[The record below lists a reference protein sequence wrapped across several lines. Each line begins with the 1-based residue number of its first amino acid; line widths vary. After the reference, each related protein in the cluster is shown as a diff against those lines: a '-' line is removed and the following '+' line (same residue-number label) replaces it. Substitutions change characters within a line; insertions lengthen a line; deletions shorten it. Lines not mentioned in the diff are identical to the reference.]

1 MFSKFKNSLL
11 EIIFPVRCVGCG
23 EEGEWFCGNCVRKIQ
38 LNEKQF
44 CPVCWREN
52 FGGKVCD
59 RCESPLAGIRV
70 AASYEKNP
78 ELARAVKTLKYKF
91 SENLADNLAA
101 ILARS
106 ISSKNYTNERVVS
119 FVPLHKKRLKWRGF
133 NQAELLAQKV
143 SANLSLPLE
152 NLLVR
157 SKNTPQQAKLNRAE
171 RLQNL
176 KNAFEVS
183 PKFSVVDKTVIL
195 VDDISSTG
203 STLVECAK
211 VLKKAGVGEVWGLV
225 LARG

>member
-1 MFSKFKNSLL
+1 MFSKLKNSLL
-11 EIIFPVRCVGCG
+11 EIIFPIRCVGCG

-38 LNEKQF
+38 LNQKQF
-44 CPVCWREN
+44 CPICWREN
-52 FGGKVCD
+52 FGGKICV

-78 ELARAVKTLKYKF
+78 ELAKAVKTLKYKF
-91 SENLADNLAA
+91 SENLAENLAA

-106 ISSKNYTNERVVS
+106 VSQKNYESERIIS

-133 NQAELLAQKV
+133 NQAELLAKKV
-143 SANLSLPLE
+143 SANLNLPLE
-152 NLLVR
+152 DLLIR
-157 SKNTPQQAKLNRAE
+157 TKNTPPQAKLNCAE
-171 RLQNL
+171 RIQNL

-183 PKFSVVDKTVIL
+183 PELSVKNKTVIL

-203 STLVECAK
+203 STLIECAK

>member
-1 MFSKFKNSLL
+1 M
-11 EIIFPVRCVGCG
+11 
-23 EEGEWFCGNCVRKIQ
+23 RKIQ
-38 LNEKQF
+38 LNQKQF
-44 CPVCWREN
+44 CPICWREN

-91 SENLADNLAA
+91 SENLAANLAA
-101 ILARS
+101 ILTQS
-106 ISSKNYTNERVVS
+106 VSQKNYTSERIIS

-133 NQAELLAQKV
+133 NQAELLAEKV
-143 SANLSLPLE
+143 SANLGLPLE

-157 SKNTPQQAKLNRAE
+157 TKNTSPQAKLNRAE

-183 PKFSVVDKTVIL
+183 PEFSAKNKTVIL
-195 VDDISSTG
+195 VDDVSSTG
-203 STLVECAK
+203 STLIECAK

>member
-1 MFSKFKNSLL
+1 MLSKFKNFFL
-11 EIIFPVRCVGCG
+11 EMIFTVRCVGCG

-38 LNEKQF
+38 LNQKQF
-44 CPVCWREN
+44 CPICWREN

-59 RCESPLAGIRV
+59 RCESSLAGIRV

-91 SENLADNLAA
+91 SKNLAENLAM

-106 ISSKNYTNERVVS
+106 VSQKNYTSERVVS

-133 NQAELLAQKV
+133 NQAELLAKKV
-143 SANLSLPLE
+143 SMNLNLPLE
-152 NLLVR
+152 NFLIR
-157 SKNTPQQAKLNRAE
+157 TKNTPQQVKLSRKE

-183 PKFSVVDKTVIL
+183 LEFSVVNKTVIL
-195 VDDISSTG
+195 VDDISSTS

-211 VLKKAGVGEVWGLV
+211 VLKKAGAKEVWGLV